1 MIGPAHH
8 IGIAVRD
15 LDAAVARYRAFGL
28 TLDSTAEVPSEGVRA
43 AFLSSGGAR
52 IELLEPLRDDSVIAR
67 FLEERGEG
75 LHHLAFATTDI
86 VSEMARLRREGFEL
100 IDSEP
105 RPGAHGRRVA
115 FIHPRSAQ
123 GVLLELVQEAASAR

>member
-52 IELLEPLRDDSVIAR
+52 IELLEPLRDDSAIAR
-67 FLEERGEG
+67 FLEKRGEG

-86 VSEMARLRREGFEL
+86 VSEMDRLRREGFEL

>member
-52 IELLEPLRDDSVIAR
+52 IELLEPLRDDSAIAR
-67 FLEERGEG
+67 FLEKHGEG

-86 VSEMARLRREGFEL
+86 VSEMDRLRREGFEL

>member
-52 IELLEPLRDDSVIAR
+52 IELLEPLRDDSAIAR
-67 FLEERGEG
+67 FLEKRGEG
-75 LHHLAFATTDI
+75 LHHLAFATTNI
-86 VSEMARLRREGFEL
+86 VSEMDRLRREGFEL

>member
-86 VSEMARLRREGFEL
+86 VSEMDRLRREGFEL